1 MKQSK
6 SSGAKE
12 LFPGSDIIRK
22 YTFKTISTRDSSA
35 LLAKANHI
43 MINVFTVSREKSA
56 HFSIS
61 DCFEC
66 RTPYKTAA

>member
-6 SSGAKE
+6 ASGAKE

-22 YTFKTISTRDSSA
+22 YSFKAVSARDSSA
-35 LLAKANHI
+35 LLAKANHL
-43 MINVFTVSREKSA
+43 MLNVFAASREKSA

-66 RTPYKTAA
+66 RTPYKKAA